1 MDKDGIKNKMQAF
14 QNRLEEGFERIGK
27 LSRLQRMLICLVSFG
42 IIGGAYYYFFFI
54 PIHEDLKRIK
64 SEYTTA
70 SNQLATYKRKA
81 AKLPKME
88 KLIKEKQEEFH
99 IAMEALPDKKE
110 IPSLLRTVSKA
121 GTNSGL
127 SFHLFQPQ
135 AEVPQAFFSEIPVSI
150 KVQGGYH
157 QITDFFFQVS
167 KLNRIVNIKNVKMV
181 KKGDDP
187 FIDMSCKA
195 VTYMFI
201 EAPVQPKKK

>member
-1 MDKDGIKNKMQAF
+1 MDKVAIKIKIEEF
-14 QNRLEEGFERIGK
+14 QKRVETGFEKIGA
-27 LSRLQRMLICLVSFG
+27 LSKIQRLLICVATFAV
-42 IIGGAYYYFFFI
+42 IGGAYYYFFFI
-54 PIHEDLKRIK
+54 PTHEELKRIK
-64 SEYTTA
+64 TEYTNL

-88 KLIKEKQEEFH
+88 KLIKAKREEFH
-99 IAMEALPDKKE
+99 IAMKALPDKKE

-127 SFHLFQPQ
+127 AFHLFQPQ
-135 AEVPQAFFSEIPVSI
+135 AEATQTFYSEIPVSI

-167 KLNRIVNIKNVKMV
+167 KLNRIVNINNVKMV

-187 FIDMSCKA
+187 YIDMSCKA
-195 VTYMFI
+195 VTYMFV
-201 EAPVQPKKK
+201 EATAQPKK